1 MNLYDIAPR
10 CPFQYCFME
19 KILSII
25 IPTYNMEKYLRKCLD
40 SLIVEDKELF
50 GQLEVLVIND
60 GSKDSSSA
68 IAHEYQDKYPN
79 VFRTVD
85 KENGNYGS
93 CVNRGLKEA
102 TGKFFRLLDADD
114 WFDNDQL
121 KQFIQMLRDVDSDIV
136 ITGYT
141 KVEKG
146 KSNHI
151 HSHLVEYNSVYE
163 VDNCDAAKLKLKELL
178 VMHAM
183 TYRTSLLRNINLQL
197 QTGISYTDIEYCYFP
212 MSKAETIVF
221 LDLNLYQYSIGREGQ
236 TMQKGNLIKDGRHL
250 FMVSERVISD
260 YLKCD
265 SFSQTRQLALRYI
278 IANPVYQ
285 LFAIYLIYSRKPTEE
300 AIQHYSAIN
309 SLVGGNAD
317 LAKMVMNFTYKKIP
331 FVKLWNY
338 AHIRLGRLVG
348 E

>member
-1 MNLYDIAPR
+1 MASVFPM
-10 CPFQYCFME
+10 PFSVLFFME
-19 KILSII
+19 KVLTII
-25 IPTYNMEKYLRKCLD
+25 VPTYNMEKYLRRCLD
-40 SLIVEDKELF
+40 SLIIDDKDLIDM
-50 GQLEVLVIND
+50 LEVLVIND

-68 IAHEYQDKYPN
+68 IAHEYQDGYPN
-79 VFRTVD
+79 VFRVID
-85 KENGNYGS
+85 KENANYGS
-93 CVNRGLKEA
+93 CVNCGLKEA

-121 KQFIQMLRDVDSDIV
+121 KHFIQMLRDVNSDIV
-136 ITGYT
+136 ITGYA

-146 KSNHI
+146 KLSHI
-151 HSHLVEYNSVYE
+151 RCPFVEFNRVYE
-163 VDNCDAAKLKLKELL
+163 VDNCDAAKLKFKKLL

-183 TYRTSLLRNINLQL
+183 TYRTSLIRDIGLKL

-260 YLKCD
+260 YLKSD
-265 SFSQTRQLALRYI
+265 TFSQTRQLALRYI

-300 AIQHYSAIN
+300 AMQHYSAIN

-317 LAKMVMNFTYKKIP
+317 LANMVMNFTYKKIP

-338 AHIRLGRLVG
+338 AHIRLGVLLG
-348 E
+348 K

>member
-1 MNLYDIAPR
+1 
-10 CPFQYCFME
+10 
-19 KILSII
+19 
-25 IPTYNMEKYLRKCLD
+25 MEKYLRKCLD
-40 SLIVEDKELF
+40 SLIIEDKEQF

-68 IAHEYQDKYPN
+68 IAHEYQDGYPN
-79 VFRTVD
+79 VFRVID

-93 CVNRGLKEA
+93 CVNCGLKEA

-121 KQFIQMLRDVDSDIV
+121 KQFIQMLRDVSSDIV

-183 TYRTSLLRNINLQL
+183 TYRTSLIRDIGLKL
-197 QTGISYTDIEYCYFP
+197 QTEISYTDIEYCYFP
-212 MSKAETIVF
+212 MSKAQTIVF

-236 TMQKGNLIKDGRHL
+236 TMQRENIIRDIDHL
-250 FMVSERVISD
+250 NKVAIRVIDDFICKSD
-260 YLKCD
+260 FGIYRKEALIEIITNPIYQIYVVFLVYSKRVSQGLKD
-265 SFSQTRQLALRYI
+265 
-278 IANPVYQ
+278 
-285 LFAIYLIYSRKPTEE
+285 LINNLEC
-300 AIQHYSAIN
+300 
-309 SLVGGNAD
+309 LVGKDPLLRKRVN
-317 LAKMVMNFTYKKIP
+317 NYTFRKIP
-331 FVKLWNY
+331 FVRIWRYLHFRIGSLFGK
-338 AHIRLGRLVG
+338 
-348 E
+348 